1 MSPTRSNV
9 SVRKQKN
16 RKKEEQRENQQLAA
30 EWKNR
35 QQSGESIS
43 DQDGEA
49 STTDSFSAENGKGVP
64 GQQQTALKKS
74 VPAENDD
81 PGDNHASTRFQANNQ
96 YFTIAI
102 YVIAVVAIAAV
113 IFKAI
118 MSLEQT
124 IAWIKNVLNVL
135 MPFIIGS
142 LIAFILNPAV
152 KMFCN
157 LLEKHTKLKRKGVI
171 KGISIAITYVLL
183 LGLVL
188 VSVFGVVPQIATSLT
203 DLINSALTVIPQSA
217 SELNQFLTELHER
230 FPSLD
235 ISAIQDAVDNLLP
248 SLLNYIRDFA
258 SNIVPTLYS
267 LSMSIMQLLLNL
279 VIALIVSI
287 YILLDKKILVGSV
300 KAAIYA
306 FFPQKRI
313 PYVVDTMKECNEIFG
328 GFVIG
333 KAIDS
338 LIIGILCFI
347 LMNIFRL
354 PYAVLISV
362 IVGITNM
369 IPYFGPFIGA
379 IPGIL
384 ILLIVSP
391 IKALV
396 FLILI
401 LCLQQFDGLILGPK
415 ILGNSTGL
423 RPLWIIIAITVGGT
437 VGGVLGMFLG
447 VPIVAFLRY
456 LMNRLIQHR
465 LRKKNYKD
473 AESLTLE

>member
-1 MSPTRSNV
+1 MEEHNQPSPEKRHHF
-9 SVRKQKN
+9 
-16 RKKEEQRENQQLAA
+16 E
-30 EWKNR
+30 
-35 QQSGESIS
+35 
-43 DQDGEA
+43 
-49 STTDSFSAENGKGVP
+49 P
-64 GQQQTALKKS
+64 
-74 VPAENDD
+74 NDK
-81 PGDNHASTRFQANNQ
+81 
-96 YFTIAI
+96 YFTISVYA
-102 YVIAVVAIAAV
+102 IAVISIGAV
-113 IFKAI
+113 IIRAI
-118 MSLEQT
+118 FSFESLVGG
-124 IAWIKNVLNVL
+124 IRSAFNVL
-135 MPFIIGS
+135 MPFVIGA
-142 LIAFILNPAV
+142 LLAFILNPAV
-152 KMFCN
+152 RKVMQF
-157 LLEKHTKLKRKGVI
+157 LEKVCHVRSLKLRKLLA
-171 KGISIAITYVLL
+171 IAITYIIF
-183 LGLVL
+183 LGFITVTI
-188 VSVFGVVPQIATSLT
+188 FGIVPQVANSIIE
-203 DLINSALTVIPQSA
+203 LINNIPA
-217 SELNQFLTELHER
+217 SINYIYDLLDILKEH

-235 ISAIQDAVDNLLP
+235 IAGLEKATNDTIP
-248 SLLNYIRDFA
+248 TLLNTLKDFA
-258 SNIVPTLYS
+258 TNLIPAIYTISMYIVNW
-267 LSMSIMQLLLNL
+267 IVDI
-279 VIALIVSI
+279 VIAIIVSV
-287 YILLDKKILVGSV
+287 YMLSDKKQLRNSCKAMVYAFVPQKWVQILVEV
-300 KAAIYA
+300 L
-306 FFPQKRI
+306 Q
-313 PYVVDTMKECNEIFG
+313 ECNNLFSS
-328 GFVIG
+328 FVIG

>member
-1 MSPTRSNV
+1 MEEHNQPSPEKRHHF
-9 SVRKQKN
+9 
-16 RKKEEQRENQQLAA
+16 E
-30 EWKNR
+30 
-35 QQSGESIS
+35 
-43 DQDGEA
+43 
-49 STTDSFSAENGKGVP
+49 P
-64 GQQQTALKKS
+64 
-74 VPAENDD
+74 NDK
-81 PGDNHASTRFQANNQ
+81 
-96 YFTIAI
+96 YFTISVYAI
-102 YVIAVVAIAAV
+102 AVIAIGAV
-113 IFKAI
+113 IIRAI
-118 MSLEQT
+118 FSFESLVGG
-124 IAWIKNVLNVL
+124 IRSAFNVL
-135 MPFIIGS
+135 MPFVIGA
-142 LIAFILNPAV
+142 LLAFILNPAV
-152 KMFCN
+152 RKVMQF
-157 LLEKHTKLKRKGVI
+157 LEKVCHIRSLKLRKLLA
-171 KGISIAITYVLL
+171 IAITYIIF
-183 LGLVL
+183 LGFITVTI
-188 VSVFGVVPQIATSLT
+188 FGIVPQVANSIIE
-203 DLINSALTVIPQSA
+203 LINNIPA
-217 SELNQFLTELHER
+217 SINYIYDLLDILKEH

-235 ISAIQDAVDNLLP
+235 IAGLEKATNDTIP
-248 SLLNYIRDFA
+248 TLLNTLKDFA
-258 SNIVPTLYS
+258 TNLIPAIYTISMYIVNW
-267 LSMSIMQLLLNL
+267 IVDI
-279 VIALIVSI
+279 VIAIIVSV
-287 YILLDKKILVGSV
+287 YMLSDKKQLRNSCKAMVYAFVPQKWVQILVEV
-300 KAAIYA
+300 L
-306 FFPQKRI
+306 Q
-313 PYVVDTMKECNEIFG
+313 ECNNLFSS
-328 GFVIG
+328 FVIG

>member
-1 MSPTRSNV
+1 MEERNQPSPEKRHHF
-9 SVRKQKN
+9 
-16 RKKEEQRENQQLAA
+16 E
-30 EWKNR
+30 
-35 QQSGESIS
+35 
-43 DQDGEA
+43 
-49 STTDSFSAENGKGVP
+49 P
-64 GQQQTALKKS
+64 
-74 VPAENDD
+74 NDK
-81 PGDNHASTRFQANNQ
+81 
-96 YFTIAI
+96 YFTISVYAI
-102 YVIAVVAIAAV
+102 AVIAIGAV
-113 IFKAI
+113 IIRAI
-118 MSLEQT
+118 FSFESLVGG
-124 IAWIKNVLNVL
+124 IRSAFNVL
-135 MPFIIGS
+135 MPFVLGA
-142 LIAFILNPAV
+142 LLAFILNPAV
-152 KMFCN
+152 RKVMQF
-157 LLEKHTKLKRKGVI
+157 LEKVCHVRSLKLRKLLA
-171 KGISIAITYVLL
+171 IAITYIIF
-183 LGLVL
+183 LGFITVTI
-188 VSVFGVVPQIATSLT
+188 FGIVPQVANSIIE
-203 DLINSALTVIPQSA
+203 LINNIPA
-217 SELNQFLTELHER
+217 SINYIYDLLDILKEH

-235 ISAIQDAVDNLLP
+235 IAGLEKATNDTIP
-248 SLLNYIRDFA
+248 TLLNTLKDFA
-258 SNIVPTLYS
+258 TNLIPAIYTISMYIVNW
-267 LSMSIMQLLLNL
+267 IVDI
-279 VIALIVSI
+279 VIAIIVSV
-287 YILLDKKILVGSV
+287 YMLSDKKQLRNSCKAMVYAFVPQKWVQILVEV
-300 KAAIYA
+300 L
-306 FFPQKRI
+306 Q
-313 PYVVDTMKECNEIFG
+313 ECNNLFSS
-328 GFVIG
+328 FVIG

>member
-1 MSPTRSNV
+1 MEEHNQLSPEKRHHF
-9 SVRKQKN
+9 
-16 RKKEEQRENQQLAA
+16 E
-30 EWKNR
+30 
-35 QQSGESIS
+35 
-43 DQDGEA
+43 
-49 STTDSFSAENGKGVP
+49 P
-64 GQQQTALKKS
+64 
-74 VPAENDD
+74 NDK
-81 PGDNHASTRFQANNQ
+81 
-96 YFTIAI
+96 YFTISVYAI
-102 YVIAVVAIAAV
+102 AVIAIGAV
-113 IFKAI
+113 IIRAI
-118 MSLEQT
+118 FSFESLVGG
-124 IAWIKNVLNVL
+124 IRSAFNVL
-135 MPFIIGS
+135 MPFVIGA
-142 LIAFILNPAV
+142 LLAFILNPAV
-152 KMFCN
+152 RKVMQF
-157 LLEKHTKLKRKGVI
+157 LEKVCHVRSLKLRKLLA
-171 KGISIAITYVLL
+171 IAITYIIF
-183 LGLVL
+183 LGFITVTI
-188 VSVFGVVPQIATSLT
+188 FGIVPQVANSIIE
-203 DLINSALTVIPQSA
+203 LINNIPA
-217 SELNQFLTELHER
+217 SINYIYDLLDILKEH

-235 ISAIQDAVDNLLP
+235 IAGLEKATNDTIP
-248 SLLNYIRDFA
+248 TLLNTLKDFA
-258 SNIVPTLYS
+258 TNLIPAIYTISMYIVNW
-267 LSMSIMQLLLNL
+267 IVDI
-279 VIALIVSI
+279 VIAIIVSV
-287 YILLDKKILVGSV
+287 YMLSDKKQLRNSCKAMVYAFVPQKWVQILVEV
-300 KAAIYA
+300 L
-306 FFPQKRI
+306 Q
-313 PYVVDTMKECNEIFG
+313 ECNNLFSS
-328 GFVIG
+328 FVIG

>member
-1 MSPTRSNV
+1 MEERNQPSPEKRHHF
-9 SVRKQKN
+9 
-16 RKKEEQRENQQLAA
+16 E
-30 EWKNR
+30 
-35 QQSGESIS
+35 
-43 DQDGEA
+43 
-49 STTDSFSAENGKGVP
+49 P
-64 GQQQTALKKS
+64 
-74 VPAENDD
+74 NDK
-81 PGDNHASTRFQANNQ
+81 
-96 YFTIAI
+96 YFTISVYAI
-102 YVIAVVAIAAV
+102 AVIAIGAV
-113 IFKAI
+113 IIRAI
-118 MSLEQT
+118 FSFESLVGG
-124 IAWIKNVLNVL
+124 IRSAFNVL
-135 MPFIIGS
+135 MPFVIGA
-142 LIAFILNPAV
+142 LLAFILNPAV
-152 KMFCN
+152 RKVMQF
-157 LLEKHTKLKRKGVI
+157 LEKVCHVRSLKLRKLLA
-171 KGISIAITYVLL
+171 IAITYIIF
-183 LGLVL
+183 LGFITVTI
-188 VSVFGVVPQIATSLT
+188 FGIVPQVANSIIE
-203 DLINSALTVIPQSA
+203 LINNIPA
-217 SELNQFLTELHER
+217 SINYIYDLLDILKEH

-235 ISAIQDAVDNLLP
+235 IAGLEKATNDTIP
-248 SLLNYIRDFA
+248 TLLNTLKDFA
-258 SNIVPTLYS
+258 TNLIPAIYTISMYIVNW
-267 LSMSIMQLLLNL
+267 IIDI
-279 VIALIVSI
+279 VIAIIVSV
-287 YILLDKKILVGSV
+287 YMLSDKKQLRNSCKAMVYAFVPQKWVQILVEV
-300 KAAIYA
+300 L
-306 FFPQKRI
+306 Q
-313 PYVVDTMKECNEIFG
+313 ECNNLFSS
-328 GFVIG
+328 FVIG

>member
-1 MSPTRSNV
+1 MEEHNQPSPEKRHHF
-9 SVRKQKN
+9 
-16 RKKEEQRENQQLAA
+16 E
-30 EWKNR
+30 
-35 QQSGESIS
+35 
-43 DQDGEA
+43 
-49 STTDSFSAENGKGVP
+49 P
-64 GQQQTALKKS
+64 
-74 VPAENDD
+74 ND
-81 PGDNHASTRFQANNQ
+81 N
-96 YFTIAI
+96 YFTISVYAI
-102 YVIAVVAIAAV
+102 AVIAIGAV
-113 IFKAI
+113 IIRAI
-118 MSLEQT
+118 FSFESLVGG
-124 IAWIKNVLNVL
+124 IRSAFNVL
-135 MPFIIGS
+135 MPFVIGA
-142 LIAFILNPAV
+142 LLAFILNPAV
-152 KMFCN
+152 RKVMQF
-157 LLEKHTKLKRKGVI
+157 LEKVCHVRSLKLRKLLA
-171 KGISIAITYVLL
+171 IAITYIIF
-183 LGLVL
+183 LGFI
-188 VSVFGVVPQIATSLT
+188 SITIFGIVPQVANSIIE
-203 DLINSALTVIPQSA
+203 LINNIPA
-217 SELNQFLTELHER
+217 SINYIYDLLDILKEH

-235 ISAIQDAVDNLLP
+235 IAGLEKATNDTIP
-248 SLLNYIRDFA
+248 TLLNTLKDFA
-258 SNIVPTLYS
+258 TNLIPAIYTISMYIVNW
-267 LSMSIMQLLLNL
+267 IVDI
-279 VIALIVSI
+279 VIAIIVSV
-287 YILLDKKILVGSV
+287 YMLSDKKQLRNSCKALVYAFVPQKWVQILVEV
-300 KAAIYA
+300 L
-306 FFPQKRI
+306 Q
-313 PYVVDTMKECNEIFG
+313 ECNNLFSS
-328 GFVIG
+328 FVIG

>member
-1 MSPTRSNV
+1 MEERNQPSPEKRHHF
-9 SVRKQKN
+9 
-16 RKKEEQRENQQLAA
+16 E
-30 EWKNR
+30 
-35 QQSGESIS
+35 
-43 DQDGEA
+43 
-49 STTDSFSAENGKGVP
+49 P
-64 GQQQTALKKS
+64 
-74 VPAENDD
+74 NDK
-81 PGDNHASTRFQANNQ
+81 
-96 YFTIAI
+96 YFTISVYAI
-102 YVIAVVAIAAV
+102 AVIAIGAV
-113 IFKAI
+113 IIRAI
-118 MSLEQT
+118 FSFESLVGG
-124 IAWIKNVLNVL
+124 IRSAFNVL
-135 MPFIIGS
+135 MPFVIGA
-142 LIAFILNPAV
+142 LLAFILNPAV
-152 KMFCN
+152 RKVMQF
-157 LLEKHTKLKRKGVI
+157 LEKVCHVRSLKLRKLLA
-171 KGISIAITYVLL
+171 IAITYIIF
-183 LGLVL
+183 LGFITVTI
-188 VSVFGVVPQIATSLT
+188 FGIVPQVANSIIE
-203 DLINSALTVIPQSA
+203 LINNIPA
-217 SELNQFLTELHER
+217 SINYIYDLLDILKEH

-235 ISAIQDAVDNLLP
+235 IAGLEKATNDTIP
-248 SLLNYIRDFA
+248 TLLNTLKDFA
-258 SNIVPTLYS
+258 TNLIPAIYTISMYIVNWIVNIV
-267 LSMSIMQLLLNL
+267 
-279 VIALIVSI
+279 IAIIVSV
-287 YILLDKKILVGSV
+287 YMLSDKKQLRNSCKAMVYAFVPQKWVQILVEV
-300 KAAIYA
+300 L
-306 FFPQKRI
+306 Q
-313 PYVVDTMKECNEIFG
+313 ECNNLFSS
-328 GFVIG
+328 FVIG

>member
-1 MSPTRSNV
+1 MEEHNQPSPEKRHHF
-9 SVRKQKN
+9 
-16 RKKEEQRENQQLAA
+16 E
-30 EWKNR
+30 
-35 QQSGESIS
+35 
-43 DQDGEA
+43 
-49 STTDSFSAENGKGVP
+49 P
-64 GQQQTALKKS
+64 
-74 VPAENDD
+74 NDK
-81 PGDNHASTRFQANNQ
+81 
-96 YFTIAI
+96 YFTISVYAI
-102 YVIAVVAIAAV
+102 AVIAIGAV
-113 IFKAI
+113 IIRAI
-118 MSLEQT
+118 FSFESLVGG
-124 IAWIKNVLNVL
+124 IRSAFNVL
-135 MPFIIGS
+135 MPFVIGA
-142 LIAFILNPAV
+142 LLAFILNPAV
-152 KMFCN
+152 RKVMQF
-157 LLEKHTKLKRKGVI
+157 LEKVCHIRSLKLRKLLA
-171 KGISIAITYVLL
+171 IAITYIIF
-183 LGLVL
+183 LGFITVTI
-188 VSVFGVVPQIATSLT
+188 FGIVPQVANSIIE
-203 DLINSALTVIPQSA
+203 LINNIPA
-217 SELNQFLTELHER
+217 SINYIYDLLDILKEH

-235 ISAIQDAVDNLLP
+235 IAGLEKATNDTIP
-248 SLLNYIRDFA
+248 TLLNTLKDFA
-258 SNIVPTLYS
+258 TNLIPAIYTISMYIVNW
-267 LSMSIMQLLLNL
+267 IVDI
-279 VIALIVSI
+279 VIAIIVSV
-287 YILLDKKILVGSV
+287 YMLSDKKQLRNSCKAMVYAFVPQKWVQILVEV
-300 KAAIYA
+300 L
-306 FFPQKRI
+306 Q
-313 PYVVDTMKECNEIFG
+313 ECNNLFSS
-328 GFVIG
+328 FVIG

-423 RPLWIIIAITVGGT
+423 RPLWIIIASTVGGT

>member
-1 MSPTRSNV
+1 MEERNQPSPEKRHHF
-9 SVRKQKN
+9 
-16 RKKEEQRENQQLAA
+16 E
-30 EWKNR
+30 
-35 QQSGESIS
+35 
-43 DQDGEA
+43 
-49 STTDSFSAENGKGVP
+49 P
-64 GQQQTALKKS
+64 
-74 VPAENDD
+74 NDK
-81 PGDNHASTRFQANNQ
+81 
-96 YFTIAI
+96 YFTISVYAI
-102 YVIAVVAIAAV
+102 AVIAIGAV
-113 IFKAI
+113 IIRAI
-118 MSLEQT
+118 FSFESLVGG
-124 IAWIKNVLNVL
+124 IRSAFNVL
-135 MPFIIGS
+135 MPFVIGA
-142 LIAFILNPAV
+142 LLAFILNPAV
-152 KMFCN
+152 RKVMQF
-157 LLEKHTKLKRKGVI
+157 LEKVCHVRSLKLRKLLA
-171 KGISIAITYVLL
+171 IAITYIIF
-183 LGLVL
+183 LGFITVTI
-188 VSVFGVVPQIATSLT
+188 FGIVPQVANSIIE
-203 DLINSALTVIPQSA
+203 LINNIPA
-217 SELNQFLTELHER
+217 SINYIYDLLDILKEH

-235 ISAIQDAVDNLLP
+235 IAGLEKATNDTIP
-248 SLLNYIRDFA
+248 TLLNTLKDFA
-258 SNIVPTLYS
+258 TNLIPAIYTISMYIVNW
-267 LSMSIMQLLLNL
+267 IVDI
-279 VIALIVSI
+279 VIAIIVSV
-287 YILLDKKILVGSV
+287 YMLSDKKQLRNSCKAMVYAFVPQKWVQILVEV
-300 KAAIYA
+300 L
-306 FFPQKRI
+306 Q
-313 PYVVDTMKECNEIFG
+313 ECNNLFSS
-328 GFVIG
+328 FVIG

-437 VGGVLGMFLG
+437 VSGVLGMFLG

>member
-1 MSPTRSNV
+1 MEERNQPSPEKRHHF
-9 SVRKQKN
+9 
-16 RKKEEQRENQQLAA
+16 E
-30 EWKNR
+30 
-35 QQSGESIS
+35 
-43 DQDGEA
+43 
-49 STTDSFSAENGKGVP
+49 P
-64 GQQQTALKKS
+64 
-74 VPAENDD
+74 NDK
-81 PGDNHASTRFQANNQ
+81 
-96 YFTIAI
+96 YFTISVYAI
-102 YVIAVVAIAAV
+102 AVIAIGAV
-113 IFKAI
+113 IIRAI
-118 MSLEQT
+118 FSFESLVDG
-124 IAWIKNVLNVL
+124 IRSAFNVL
-135 MPFIIGS
+135 MPFVIGA
-142 LIAFILNPAV
+142 LLAFILNPAV
-152 KMFCN
+152 RKVMQF
-157 LLEKHTKLKRKGVI
+157 LEKVCHVRSLKLRKLLA
-171 KGISIAITYVLL
+171 IAITYIIF
-183 LGLVL
+183 LGFITVTI
-188 VSVFGVVPQIATSLT
+188 FGIVPQVANSIIE
-203 DLINSALTVIPQSA
+203 LINNIPA
-217 SELNQFLTELHER
+217 SINYIYDLLDILKEH

-235 ISAIQDAVDNLLP
+235 IAGLEKATNDTIP
-248 SLLNYIRDFA
+248 TLLNTLKDFA
-258 SNIVPTLYS
+258 TNLIPAIYTISMYIVNW
-267 LSMSIMQLLLNL
+267 IVDI
-279 VIALIVSI
+279 VIAIIVSV
-287 YILLDKKILVGSV
+287 YMLSDKKQLRNSCKAMVYAFVPQKWVQILVEV
-300 KAAIYA
+300 L
-306 FFPQKRI
+306 Q
-313 PYVVDTMKECNEIFG
+313 ECNNLFSS
-328 GFVIG
+328 FVIG

>member
-1 MSPTRSNV
+1 MEERNQPSPEKRHHF
-9 SVRKQKN
+9 
-16 RKKEEQRENQQLAA
+16 E
-30 EWKNR
+30 
-35 QQSGESIS
+35 
-43 DQDGEA
+43 
-49 STTDSFSAENGKGVP
+49 P
-64 GQQQTALKKS
+64 
-74 VPAENDD
+74 NDK
-81 PGDNHASTRFQANNQ
+81 
-96 YFTIAI
+96 YFTISVYAI
-102 YVIAVVAIAAV
+102 AVIAIGAV
-113 IFKAI
+113 IIRAI
-118 MSLEQT
+118 FSFESLVGG
-124 IAWIKNVLNVL
+124 IRSAFNVL
-135 MPFIIGS
+135 MPFVIGA
-142 LIAFILNPAV
+142 LLAFILNPAV
-152 KMFCN
+152 RKVMQF
-157 LLEKHTKLKRKGVI
+157 LEKVCHVRSLKLRKLLA
-171 KGISIAITYVLL
+171 IAITYIIF
-183 LGLVL
+183 LGFITVTI
-188 VSVFGVVPQIATSLT
+188 FGIVPQVANSIIE
-203 DLINSALTVIPQSA
+203 LINNIPA
-217 SELNQFLTELHER
+217 SINYIYDLLDILKEH

-235 ISAIQDAVDNLLP
+235 IAGLEKATNDTIP
-248 SLLNYIRDFA
+248 TLLNTLKDFA
-258 SNIVPTLYS
+258 TNLIPAIYTISMYIVNW
-267 LSMSIMQLLLNL
+267 IVDI
-279 VIALIVSI
+279 VIAIIVSV
-287 YILLDKKILVGSV
+287 YMLSDKKQLRNSCKAMVYAFVPQKWVQILVEV
-300 KAAIYA
+300 L
-306 FFPQKRI
+306 Q
-313 PYVVDTMKECNEIFG
+313 ECNNLFSS
-328 GFVIG
+328 FVIG

-447 VPIVAFLRY
+447 APIVAFLRY

>member
-1 MSPTRSNV
+1 MEEHNQPSPEKRHHF
-9 SVRKQKN
+9 
-16 RKKEEQRENQQLAA
+16 E
-30 EWKNR
+30 
-35 QQSGESIS
+35 
-43 DQDGEA
+43 
-49 STTDSFSAENGKGVP
+49 P
-64 GQQQTALKKS
+64 
-74 VPAENDD
+74 NDK
-81 PGDNHASTRFQANNQ
+81 
-96 YFTIAI
+96 YFTISVYAI
-102 YVIAVVAIAAV
+102 AVIAIGAV
-113 IFKAI
+113 IIRAI
-118 MSLEQT
+118 FSFESLVGG
-124 IAWIKNVLNVL
+124 IRSAFNVL
-135 MPFIIGS
+135 MPFVIGA
-142 LIAFILNPAV
+142 LLAFILNPAV
-152 KMFCN
+152 RKVMQF
-157 LLEKHTKLKRKGVI
+157 LEKVCHVRSLKLRKLLA
-171 KGISIAITYVLL
+171 IAITYIIF
-183 LGLVL
+183 LGFI
-188 VSVFGVVPQIATSLT
+188 SITIFGIVPQVANSIIE
-203 DLINSALTVIPQSA
+203 LINNIPA
-217 SELNQFLTELHER
+217 SINYIYDLLDILKEH

-235 ISAIQDAVDNLLP
+235 IAGLEKATNDTIP
-248 SLLNYIRDFA
+248 TLLNTLKDFA
-258 SNIVPTLYS
+258 TNLIPAIYTISMYIVNW
-267 LSMSIMQLLLNL
+267 IVDI
-279 VIALIVSI
+279 VIAIIVSV
-287 YILLDKKILVGSV
+287 YMLSDKKQLRNSCKAMVYAFVPQKWVQILVEV
-300 KAAIYA
+300 L
-306 FFPQKRI
+306 Q
-313 PYVVDTMKECNEIFG
+313 ECNNLFSS
-328 GFVIG
+328 FVIG

>member
-1 MSPTRSNV
+1 MEERNQPSPEKRHHF
-9 SVRKQKN
+9 
-16 RKKEEQRENQQLAA
+16 E
-30 EWKNR
+30 
-35 QQSGESIS
+35 
-43 DQDGEA
+43 
-49 STTDSFSAENGKGVP
+49 P
-64 GQQQTALKKS
+64 
-74 VPAENDD
+74 NDK
-81 PGDNHASTRFQANNQ
+81 
-96 YFTIAI
+96 YFTISVYAI
-102 YVIAVVAIAAV
+102 AVIAIGAV
-113 IFKAI
+113 IIRAI
-118 MSLEQT
+118 FSFESLVGG
-124 IAWIKNVLNVL
+124 IRSAFNVL
-135 MPFIIGS
+135 MPFVIGA
-142 LIAFILNPAV
+142 LLAFILNPAV
-152 KMFCN
+152 RKVMQF
-157 LLEKHTKLKRKGVI
+157 LEKVCHVRSLKLRKLLA
-171 KGISIAITYVLL
+171 IAITYIIF
-183 LGLVL
+183 LGFITVTI
-188 VSVFGVVPQIATSLT
+188 FGIVPQVANSIIE
-203 DLINSALTVIPQSA
+203 LINNIPA
-217 SELNQFLTELHER
+217 SINYIYDLLDILKEH

-235 ISAIQDAVDNLLP
+235 IAGLEKATNDTIP
-248 SLLNYIRDFA
+248 TLLNTLKDFA
-258 SNIVPTLYS
+258 TNLIPAIYTISMYIVNW
-267 LSMSIMQLLLNL
+267 IVDI
-279 VIALIVSI
+279 VIAIIVSV
-287 YILLDKKILVGSV
+287 YMLSDKKQLRNSCKAMVYAFVPQKWVQILVEV
-300 KAAIYA
+300 L
-306 FFPQKRI
+306 Q
-313 PYVVDTMKECNEIFG
+313 ECNNLFSS
-328 GFVIG
+328 FVIG

-369 IPYFGPFIGA
+369 IPYFGLFIGA

>member
-1 MSPTRSNV
+1 MEERNQPSPEKRHHF
-9 SVRKQKN
+9 
-16 RKKEEQRENQQLAA
+16 E
-30 EWKNR
+30 
-35 QQSGESIS
+35 
-43 DQDGEA
+43 
-49 STTDSFSAENGKGVP
+49 P
-64 GQQQTALKKS
+64 
-74 VPAENDD
+74 NDK
-81 PGDNHASTRFQANNQ
+81 
-96 YFTIAI
+96 YFTISVYAI
-102 YVIAVVAIAAV
+102 AVIAIGAV
-113 IFKAI
+113 IIRAI
-118 MSLEQT
+118 FSFESLVGG
-124 IAWIKNVLNVL
+124 IRSAFNVL
-135 MPFIIGS
+135 MPFVIGA
-142 LIAFILNPAV
+142 LLAFILNPAV
-152 KMFCN
+152 RKVMQF
-157 LLEKHTKLKRKGVI
+157 LEKVCHVRSLKLRKLLA
-171 KGISIAITYVLL
+171 IAITYIIF
-183 LGLVL
+183 LGFITVTI
-188 VSVFGVVPQIATSLT
+188 FGIVPQVANSIIE
-203 DLINSALTVIPQSA
+203 LINNIPA
-217 SELNQFLTELHER
+217 SINYIYDLLDILKEH

-235 ISAIQDAVDNLLP
+235 IAGLEKATNDTIP
-248 SLLNYIRDFA
+248 TLLNTLKDFA
-258 SNIVPTLYS
+258 TNLIPAIYTISMYIVNW
-267 LSMSIMQLLLNL
+267 IVDI
-279 VIALIVSI
+279 VIAIIVSV
-287 YILLDKKILVGSV
+287 YMLSDKKQLRNSCKAMVYAFVPQKWVQILVEV
-300 KAAIYA
+300 L
-306 FFPQKRI
+306 Q
-313 PYVVDTMKECNEIFG
+313 ECNNLFSS
-328 GFVIG
+328 FVIG

>member
-1 MSPTRSNV
+1 MEERNQPSPEKRHHF
-9 SVRKQKN
+9 
-16 RKKEEQRENQQLAA
+16 E
-30 EWKNR
+30 
-35 QQSGESIS
+35 
-43 DQDGEA
+43 
-49 STTDSFSAENGKGVP
+49 P
-64 GQQQTALKKS
+64 
-74 VPAENDD
+74 NDK
-81 PGDNHASTRFQANNQ
+81 
-96 YFTIAI
+96 YFTISVYAI
-102 YVIAVVAIAAV
+102 AVIAIGAV
-113 IFKAI
+113 IIRAI
-118 MSLEQT
+118 FSFESLVGG
-124 IAWIKNVLNVL
+124 IRSAFNVL
-135 MPFIIGS
+135 MPFVIGA
-142 LIAFILNPAV
+142 LLAFILNPAV
-152 KMFCN
+152 RKVMQF
-157 LLEKHTKLKRKGVI
+157 LEKVCHVRSLKLRKLLA
-171 KGISIAITYVLL
+171 IAITYIIF
-183 LGLVL
+183 LGFITVTI
-188 VSVFGVVPQIATSLT
+188 FGIVPQVANSIIE
-203 DLINSALTVIPQSA
+203 LINNIPA
-217 SELNQFLTELHER
+217 SINYIYDLLDILKEH

-235 ISAIQDAVDNLLP
+235 IAGLEKATNDTIP
-248 SLLNYIRDFA
+248 TLLNTLKDFA
-258 SNIVPTLYS
+258 TNLIPAIYTISMYIVNW
-267 LSMSIMQLLLNL
+267 IVDI
-279 VIALIVSI
+279 VIAIIVSV
-287 YILLDKKILVGSV
+287 YMLSDKKQLRNSCKAMVYAFVPQKWVQILVEV
-300 KAAIYA
+300 L
-306 FFPQKRI
+306 Q
-313 PYVVDTMKECNEIFG
+313 ECNNLFSS
-328 GFVIG
+328 FVIG

-384 ILLIVSP
+384 ILLIVNP

>member
-1 MSPTRSNV
+1 MEERNQPSPEKRHHF
-9 SVRKQKN
+9 
-16 RKKEEQRENQQLAA
+16 E
-30 EWKNR
+30 
-35 QQSGESIS
+35 
-43 DQDGEA
+43 
-49 STTDSFSAENGKGVP
+49 P
-64 GQQQTALKKS
+64 
-74 VPAENDD
+74 NDK
-81 PGDNHASTRFQANNQ
+81 
-96 YFTIAI
+96 YFTISVYAI
-102 YVIAVVAIAAV
+102 AVIAIGAV
-113 IFKAI
+113 IIRAI
-118 MSLEQT
+118 FSFESLVGG
-124 IAWIKNVLNVL
+124 IRSAFNVL
-135 MPFIIGS
+135 MPFVIGA
-142 LIAFILNPAV
+142 LLAFILNPDV
-152 KMFCN
+152 RKVMQF
-157 LLEKHTKLKRKGVI
+157 LEKVCHVRSLKLRKLLA
-171 KGISIAITYVLL
+171 IAITYIIF
-183 LGLVL
+183 LGFITVTI
-188 VSVFGVVPQIATSLT
+188 FGIVPQVANSIIE
-203 DLINSALTVIPQSA
+203 LINNIPA
-217 SELNQFLTELHER
+217 SINYIYDLLDILKEH

-235 ISAIQDAVDNLLP
+235 IAGLEKATNDTIP
-248 SLLNYIRDFA
+248 TLLNTLKDFA
-258 SNIVPTLYS
+258 TNLIPAIYTISMYIVNW
-267 LSMSIMQLLLNL
+267 IVDI
-279 VIALIVSI
+279 VIAIIVSV
-287 YILLDKKILVGSV
+287 YMLSDKKQLRNSCKAMVYAFVPQKWVQILVEV
-300 KAAIYA
+300 L
-306 FFPQKRI
+306 Q
-313 PYVVDTMKECNEIFG
+313 ECNNLFSS
-328 GFVIG
+328 FVIG

>member
-1 MSPTRSNV
+1 MEEHNQPSPEKRHHF
-9 SVRKQKN
+9 
-16 RKKEEQRENQQLAA
+16 E
-30 EWKNR
+30 
-35 QQSGESIS
+35 
-43 DQDGEA
+43 
-49 STTDSFSAENGKGVP
+49 P
-64 GQQQTALKKS
+64 
-74 VPAENDD
+74 NDK
-81 PGDNHASTRFQANNQ
+81 
-96 YFTIAI
+96 YFTISVYAI
-102 YVIAVVAIAAV
+102 AVIAIGAV
-113 IFKAI
+113 IIRAI
-118 MSLEQT
+118 FSFESLVGG
-124 IAWIKNVLNVL
+124 IRSAFNVL
-135 MPFIIGS
+135 MPFVIGA
-142 LIAFILNPAV
+142 LLAFILNPAV
-152 KMFCN
+152 RKVMQF
-157 LLEKHTKLKRKGVI
+157 LEKACHVRSLKLRKLLA
-171 KGISIAITYVLL
+171 IAITYIIF
-183 LGLVL
+183 LGFITITI
-188 VSVFGVVPQIATSLT
+188 FGIVPQVANSIIE
-203 DLINSALTVIPQSA
+203 LINNIPA
-217 SELNQFLTELHER
+217 SINYIYDLLDILKEH

-235 ISAIQDAVDNLLP
+235 IAGLEKATNDTIP
-248 SLLNYIRDFA
+248 TLLNTLKDFA
-258 SNIVPTLYS
+258 TNLIPAIYTISMYIVNW
-267 LSMSIMQLLLNL
+267 IVDI
-279 VIALIVSI
+279 VIAIIVSV
-287 YILLDKKILVGSV
+287 YMLSDKKQLRNSCKAMVYAFVPQKWVQILVEV
-300 KAAIYA
+300 L
-306 FFPQKRI
+306 Q
-313 PYVVDTMKECNEIFG
+313 ECNNLFSS
-328 GFVIG
+328 FVIG

>member
-1 MSPTRSNV
+1 MEERNQPSPEKRHHF
-9 SVRKQKN
+9 
-16 RKKEEQRENQQLAA
+16 E
-30 EWKNR
+30 
-35 QQSGESIS
+35 
-43 DQDGEA
+43 
-49 STTDSFSAENGKGVP
+49 P
-64 GQQQTALKKS
+64 
-74 VPAENDD
+74 NDK
-81 PGDNHASTRFQANNQ
+81 
-96 YFTIAI
+96 YFTISVYAI
-102 YVIAVVAIAAV
+102 AVIAIGAV
-113 IFKAI
+113 IIRAI
-118 MSLEQT
+118 FSFESLVGG
-124 IAWIKNVLNVL
+124 IRSAFNVL
-135 MPFIIGS
+135 MPFVIGA
-142 LIAFILNPAV
+142 LLAFILNPAV
-152 KMFCN
+152 RKVMQF
-157 LLEKHTKLKRKGVI
+157 LEKVCHVRSLKLRKLLA
-171 KGISIAITYVLL
+171 IAITYIIF
-183 LGLVL
+183 LGFITVTI
-188 VSVFGVVPQIATSLT
+188 FGIVPQVANSIIE
-203 DLINSALTVIPQSA
+203 LINNIPA
-217 SELNQFLTELHER
+217 SINYIYDLLDTLKEH

-235 ISAIQDAVDNLLP
+235 IAGLEKATNDTIP
-248 SLLNYIRDFA
+248 TLLNTLKDFA
-258 SNIVPTLYS
+258 TNLIPAIYTISMYIVNW
-267 LSMSIMQLLLNL
+267 IVDI
-279 VIALIVSI
+279 VIAIIVSV
-287 YILLDKKILVGSV
+287 YMLSDKKQLRNSCKAMVYAFVPQKWVQILVEV
-300 KAAIYA
+300 L
-306 FFPQKRI
+306 Q
-313 PYVVDTMKECNEIFG
+313 ECNNLFSS
-328 GFVIG
+328 FVIG

>member
-1 MSPTRSNV
+1 MEERNQPSPEKRHHF
-9 SVRKQKN
+9 
-16 RKKEEQRENQQLAA
+16 E
-30 EWKNR
+30 
-35 QQSGESIS
+35 
-43 DQDGEA
+43 
-49 STTDSFSAENGKGVP
+49 P
-64 GQQQTALKKS
+64 
-74 VPAENDD
+74 NDK
-81 PGDNHASTRFQANNQ
+81 
-96 YFTIAI
+96 YFTISVYAI
-102 YVIAVVAIAAV
+102 AVIAIGAV
-113 IFKAI
+113 IIRAI
-118 MSLEQT
+118 FSFESLVGG
-124 IAWIKNVLNVL
+124 IRSAFNVL
-135 MPFIIGS
+135 MPFVIGA
-142 LIAFILNPAV
+142 LLAFILNPAV
-152 KMFCN
+152 RKVMQF
-157 LLEKHTKLKRKGVI
+157 LEKICHVRSLKLRKLLA
-171 KGISIAITYVLL
+171 IAITYIIF
-183 LGLVL
+183 LGFITVTI
-188 VSVFGVVPQIATSLT
+188 FGIVPQVANSIIE
-203 DLINSALTVIPQSA
+203 LINNIPA
-217 SELNQFLTELHER
+217 SINYIYDLLDILKEH

-235 ISAIQDAVDNLLP
+235 IAGLEKATNDTIP
-248 SLLNYIRDFA
+248 TLLNTLKDFA
-258 SNIVPTLYS
+258 TNLIPAIYTISMYIVNW
-267 LSMSIMQLLLNL
+267 IVDI
-279 VIALIVSI
+279 VIAIIVSV
-287 YILLDKKILVGSV
+287 YMLSDKKQLRNSCKAMVYAFVPQKWVQILVEV
-300 KAAIYA
+300 L
-306 FFPQKRI
+306 Q
-313 PYVVDTMKECNEIFG
+313 ECNNLFSS
-328 GFVIG
+328 FVIG

-369 IPYFGPFIGA
+369 IPYFGLFIGA

>member
-1 MSPTRSNV
+1 MEEHNQSSPEKRHHF
-9 SVRKQKN
+9 
-16 RKKEEQRENQQLAA
+16 E
-30 EWKNR
+30 
-35 QQSGESIS
+35 
-43 DQDGEA
+43 
-49 STTDSFSAENGKGVP
+49 P
-64 GQQQTALKKS
+64 
-74 VPAENDD
+74 ND
-81 PGDNHASTRFQANNQ
+81 N
-96 YFTIAI
+96 YFTISVYAI
-102 YVIAVVAIAAV
+102 AVIAIGAV
-113 IFKAI
+113 IIRAI
-118 MSLEQT
+118 FSFESLVGG
-124 IAWIKNVLNVL
+124 IRSAFNVL
-135 MPFIIGS
+135 MPFVIGA
-142 LIAFILNPAV
+142 LLAFILNPAV
-152 KMFCN
+152 RKVMQF
-157 LLEKHTKLKRKGVI
+157 LEKVCHVRSLKLRKLLA
-171 KGISIAITYVLL
+171 IAITYIIF
-183 LGLVL
+183 LGFITVTI
-188 VSVFGVVPQIATSLT
+188 FGIVPQVANSIIE
-203 DLINSALTVIPQSA
+203 LINNIPA
-217 SELNQFLTELHER
+217 SINYIYDLLDILKEH

-235 ISAIQDAVDNLLP
+235 IAGLEKATNDTIP
-248 SLLNYIRDFA
+248 TLLNTLKDFA
-258 SNIVPTLYS
+258 TNLIPAIYTISMYIVNW
-267 LSMSIMQLLLNL
+267 IVDI
-279 VIALIVSI
+279 VIAIIVSV
-287 YILLDKKILVGSV
+287 YMLSDKKQLRNSCKAMVYAFVPQKWVQILVEV
-300 KAAIYA
+300 L
-306 FFPQKRI
+306 Q
-313 PYVVDTMKECNEIFG
+313 ECNNLFSS
-328 GFVIG
+328 FVIG

>member
-1 MSPTRSNV
+1 MEEHNQSSPEKRHHF
-9 SVRKQKN
+9 
-16 RKKEEQRENQQLAA
+16 E
-30 EWKNR
+30 
-35 QQSGESIS
+35 
-43 DQDGEA
+43 
-49 STTDSFSAENGKGVP
+49 P
-64 GQQQTALKKS
+64 
-74 VPAENDD
+74 ND
-81 PGDNHASTRFQANNQ
+81 N
-96 YFTIAI
+96 YFTISVYAI
-102 YVIAVVAIAAV
+102 AVIAIGAV
-113 IFKAI
+113 IIRAI
-118 MSLEQT
+118 FSFESLVGG
-124 IAWIKNVLNVL
+124 IRSAFNVL
-135 MPFIIGS
+135 MPFVIGA
-142 LIAFILNPAV
+142 LLAFILNPAV
-152 KMFCN
+152 RKVMQF
-157 LLEKHTKLKRKGVI
+157 LEKVCHVRILKLRKLLA
-171 KGISIAITYVLL
+171 IAITYIIF
-183 LGLVL
+183 LGFITVTI
-188 VSVFGVVPQIATSLT
+188 FGIVPQVANSIIE
-203 DLINSALTVIPQSA
+203 LINNIPA
-217 SELNQFLTELHER
+217 SINYIYDLLDILKEH

-235 ISAIQDAVDNLLP
+235 IAGLEKATNDTIP
-248 SLLNYIRDFA
+248 TLLNTLKDFA
-258 SNIVPTLYS
+258 TNLIPAIYTISMYIVNW
-267 LSMSIMQLLLNL
+267 IVDI
-279 VIALIVSI
+279 VIAIIVSV
-287 YILLDKKILVGSV
+287 YMLSDKKQLRNSCKAMVYAFVPQKWVQILVEV
-300 KAAIYA
+300 L
-306 FFPQKRI
+306 Q
-313 PYVVDTMKECNEIFG
+313 ECNNLFSS
-328 GFVIG
+328 FVIG

>member
-1 MSPTRSNV
+1 MEERNQPSPEKRHHF
-9 SVRKQKN
+9 
-16 RKKEEQRENQQLAA
+16 E
-30 EWKNR
+30 
-35 QQSGESIS
+35 
-43 DQDGEA
+43 
-49 STTDSFSAENGKGVP
+49 P
-64 GQQQTALKKS
+64 
-74 VPAENDD
+74 NDK
-81 PGDNHASTRFQANNQ
+81 
-96 YFTIAI
+96 YFTISVYAI
-102 YVIAVVAIAAV
+102 AVIAIGAV
-113 IFKAI
+113 IIRAI
-118 MSLEQT
+118 FSFESLVGG
-124 IAWIKNVLNVL
+124 IRSAFNVL
-135 MPFIIGS
+135 MPFVIGA
-142 LIAFILNPAV
+142 LLAFILNPAV
-152 KMFCN
+152 RKVMQF
-157 LLEKHTKLKRKGVI
+157 LEKVCHVRSLKLRKLLA
-171 KGISIAITYVLL
+171 IAITYIIF
-183 LGLVL
+183 LGFITVTI
-188 VSVFGVVPQIATSLT
+188 FGVVPQVANSIIE
-203 DLINSALTVIPQSA
+203 LINNIPA
-217 SELNQFLTELHER
+217 SINYIYDLLDILKEH

-235 ISAIQDAVDNLLP
+235 IAGLEKATNDTIP
-248 SLLNYIRDFA
+248 TLLNTLKDFA
-258 SNIVPTLYS
+258 TNLIPAIYTISMYIVNW
-267 LSMSIMQLLLNL
+267 IVDI
-279 VIALIVSI
+279 VIAIIVSV
-287 YILLDKKILVGSV
+287 YMLSDKKQLRNSCKAMVYAFVPQKWVQILVEV
-300 KAAIYA
+300 L
-306 FFPQKRI
+306 Q
-313 PYVVDTMKECNEIFG
+313 ECNNLFSS
-328 GFVIG
+328 FVIG

>member
-1 MSPTRSNV
+1 MEEHNQPSPEKRHHF
-9 SVRKQKN
+9 
-16 RKKEEQRENQQLAA
+16 E
-30 EWKNR
+30 
-35 QQSGESIS
+35 
-43 DQDGEA
+43 
-49 STTDSFSAENGKGVP
+49 P
-64 GQQQTALKKS
+64 
-74 VPAENDD
+74 NDK
-81 PGDNHASTRFQANNQ
+81 
-96 YFTIAI
+96 YFTISVYAI
-102 YVIAVVAIAAV
+102 AVIAIGAV
-113 IFKAI
+113 IIRAI
-118 MSLEQT
+118 FSFESLVGG
-124 IAWIKNVLNVL
+124 IRSAFNVL
-135 MPFIIGS
+135 MPFVIGA
-142 LIAFILNPAV
+142 LLAFILNPAV
-152 KMFCN
+152 RKVMQF
-157 LLEKHTKLKRKGVI
+157 LEKICHVRSLKLRKLLA
-171 KGISIAITYVLL
+171 IAITYIIF
-183 LGLVL
+183 LGFITVTI
-188 VSVFGVVPQIATSLT
+188 FGIVPQVANSIIE
-203 DLINSALTVIPQSA
+203 LINNIPA
-217 SELNQFLTELHER
+217 SINYIYDLLDILKEH

-235 ISAIQDAVDNLLP
+235 IAGLEKATNDTIP
-248 SLLNYIRDFA
+248 TLLNTLKDFA
-258 SNIVPTLYS
+258 TNLIPAIYTISMYIVNW
-267 LSMSIMQLLLNL
+267 IVDI
-279 VIALIVSI
+279 VIAIIVSV
-287 YILLDKKILVGSV
+287 YMLSDKKQLRNSCKAMVYAFVPQKWVQILVEV
-300 KAAIYA
+300 L
-306 FFPQKRI
+306 Q
-313 PYVVDTMKECNEIFG
+313 ECNNLFSS
-328 GFVIG
+328 FVIG

-437 VGGVLGMFLG
+437 VGGVLGRFLG

>member
-1 MSPTRSNV
+1 MEERNQPSPEKRHHF
-9 SVRKQKN
+9 
-16 RKKEEQRENQQLAA
+16 E
-30 EWKNR
+30 
-35 QQSGESIS
+35 
-43 DQDGEA
+43 
-49 STTDSFSAENGKGVP
+49 P
-64 GQQQTALKKS
+64 
-74 VPAENDD
+74 NDK
-81 PGDNHASTRFQANNQ
+81 
-96 YFTIAI
+96 YFTISVYAI
-102 YVIAVVAIAAV
+102 AVIAIGAV
-113 IFKAI
+113 IIRAI
-118 MSLEQT
+118 FSFESLVGG
-124 IAWIKNVLNVL
+124 IRSAFNVL
-135 MPFIIGS
+135 MPFVIGA
-142 LIAFILNPAV
+142 LLAFILNPAV
-152 KMFCN
+152 RKVMQF
-157 LLEKHTKLKRKGVI
+157 LEKICHVRSLKLRKLLA
-171 KGISIAITYVLL
+171 IAITYIIF
-183 LGLVL
+183 LGFITVTI
-188 VSVFGVVPQIATSLT
+188 FGIVPQVANSIIE
-203 DLINSALTVIPQSA
+203 LINNIPA
-217 SELNQFLTELHER
+217 SINYIYDLLDILKEH

-235 ISAIQDAVDNLLP
+235 IAGLEKATNDTIP
-248 SLLNYIRDFA
+248 TLLNTLKDFA
-258 SNIVPTLYS
+258 TNLIPAIYTISMYIVNW
-267 LSMSIMQLLLNL
+267 IVDI
-279 VIALIVSI
+279 VIAIIVSV
-287 YILLDKKILVGSV
+287 YMLSDKKQLRNSCKAMVYAFVPQKWVQILVEV
-300 KAAIYA
+300 L
-306 FFPQKRI
+306 Q
-313 PYVVDTMKECNEIFG
+313 ECNNLFSS
-328 GFVIG
+328 FVIG

>member
-1 MSPTRSNV
+1 MEEHNQSSPEKRHHF
-9 SVRKQKN
+9 
-16 RKKEEQRENQQLAA
+16 E
-30 EWKNR
+30 
-35 QQSGESIS
+35 
-43 DQDGEA
+43 
-49 STTDSFSAENGKGVP
+49 P
-64 GQQQTALKKS
+64 
-74 VPAENDD
+74 ND
-81 PGDNHASTRFQANNQ
+81 N
-96 YFTIAI
+96 YFTISVYAI
-102 YVIAVVAIAAV
+102 AVIAIGAV
-113 IFKAI
+113 IIRAI
-118 MSLEQT
+118 FSFESLVGG
-124 IAWIKNVLNVL
+124 IRSAFNVL
-135 MPFIIGS
+135 MPFVIGA
-142 LIAFILNPAV
+142 LLAFILNPAV
-152 KMFCN
+152 RKVMQF
-157 LLEKHTKLKRKGVI
+157 LEKVCHVRSLKLRKLLA
-171 KGISIAITYVLL
+171 IAITYIIF
-183 LGLVL
+183 LGFI
-188 VSVFGVVPQIATSLT
+188 SITIFGIVPQVANSIIE
-203 DLINSALTVIPQSA
+203 LINNIPA
-217 SELNQFLTELHER
+217 SINYIYDLLDILKEH

-235 ISAIQDAVDNLLP
+235 IAGLEKATNDTIP
-248 SLLNYIRDFA
+248 TLLNTLKDFA
-258 SNIVPTLYS
+258 TNLIPAIYTISMYIVNW
-267 LSMSIMQLLLNL
+267 IVDI
-279 VIALIVSI
+279 VIAIIVSV
-287 YILLDKKILVGSV
+287 YMLSDKKQLRNSCKAMVYAFVPQKWVQILVEV
-300 KAAIYA
+300 L
-306 FFPQKRI
+306 Q
-313 PYVVDTMKECNEIFG
+313 ECNNLFSS
-328 GFVIG
+328 FVIG

>member
-1 MSPTRSNV
+1 MEEHNQPSPEKRHHF
-9 SVRKQKN
+9 
-16 RKKEEQRENQQLAA
+16 E
-30 EWKNR
+30 
-35 QQSGESIS
+35 
-43 DQDGEA
+43 
-49 STTDSFSAENGKGVP
+49 P
-64 GQQQTALKKS
+64 
-74 VPAENDD
+74 NDK
-81 PGDNHASTRFQANNQ
+81 
-96 YFTIAI
+96 YFTISVYAI
-102 YVIAVVAIAAV
+102 AVIALGAV
-113 IFKAI
+113 IIRAI
-118 MSLEQT
+118 FSFESLVGG
-124 IAWIKNVLNVL
+124 IRSAFNVL
-135 MPFIIGS
+135 MPFVIGA
-142 LIAFILNPAV
+142 LLAFILNLAV
-152 KMFCN
+152 HKVMQF
-157 LLEKHTKLKRKGVI
+157 LEKICHVRSLKLRKLL
-171 KGISIAITYVLL
+171 SNAITYIIF
-183 LGLVL
+183 LGFITVTI
-188 VSVFGVVPQIATSLT
+188 FGIVPQVANSIIE
-203 DLINSALTVIPQSA
+203 LINNIPA
-217 SELNQFLTELHER
+217 SINYIYDLLDILKEH

-235 ISAIQDAVDNLLP
+235 IAGLEKATNDTIP
-248 SLLNYIRDFA
+248 TLLNTLKDFA
-258 SNIVPTLYS
+258 TNLIPAIYTISMYIVNW
-267 LSMSIMQLLLNL
+267 IVDI
-279 VIALIVSI
+279 VIAIIVSV
-287 YILLDKKILVGSV
+287 YMLSDKKQLRNSCKAMVYAFVPQKWVQILVEV
-300 KAAIYA
+300 L
-306 FFPQKRI
+306 Q
-313 PYVVDTMKECNEIFG
+313 ECNNLFSS
-328 GFVIG
+328 FVIG

>member
-1 MSPTRSNV
+1 MEEHNQPSPEKRHHF
-9 SVRKQKN
+9 
-16 RKKEEQRENQQLAA
+16 E
-30 EWKNR
+30 
-35 QQSGESIS
+35 
-43 DQDGEA
+43 
-49 STTDSFSAENGKGVP
+49 P
-64 GQQQTALKKS
+64 
-74 VPAENDD
+74 NDK
-81 PGDNHASTRFQANNQ
+81 
-96 YFTIAI
+96 YFTISVYAI
-102 YVIAVVAIAAV
+102 AVIAIGAV
-113 IFKAI
+113 IIRAI
-118 MSLEQT
+118 FSFESLVGG
-124 IAWIKNVLNVL
+124 IRSAFNVL
-135 MPFIIGS
+135 MPFVIGA
-142 LIAFILNPAV
+142 LLAFILNPAV
-152 KMFCN
+152 RKVMQF
-157 LLEKHTKLKRKGVI
+157 LEKVCHVRSLKLRKLLA
-171 KGISIAITYVLL
+171 IAITYIIF
-183 LGLVL
+183 LGFITVTI
-188 VSVFGVVPQIATSLT
+188 FGIVPQVANSIIE
-203 DLINSALTVIPQSA
+203 LINNIPA
-217 SELNQFLTELHER
+217 SINYIYDLLDILKEH

-235 ISAIQDAVDNLLP
+235 IAGLEKATNDTIP
-248 SLLNYIRDFA
+248 TLLNTLKDFA
-258 SNIVPTLYS
+258 TNLIPAIYTISMYIVNW
-267 LSMSIMQLLLNL
+267 IVDI
-279 VIALIVSI
+279 VIAIIVSV
-287 YILLDKKILVGSV
+287 YMLSDKKQLRNSCKAMVYAFVPQKWVQILVEV
-300 KAAIYA
+300 L
-306 FFPQKRI
+306 Q
-313 PYVVDTMKECNEIFG
+313 ECNNLFSS
-328 GFVIG
+328 FVIG

>member
-1 MSPTRSNV
+1 MEERNQPSPEKRHHF
-9 SVRKQKN
+9 
-16 RKKEEQRENQQLAA
+16 E
-30 EWKNR
+30 
-35 QQSGESIS
+35 
-43 DQDGEA
+43 
-49 STTDSFSAENGKGVP
+49 P
-64 GQQQTALKKS
+64 
-74 VPAENDD
+74 NDK
-81 PGDNHASTRFQANNQ
+81 
-96 YFTIAI
+96 YFTISVYAI
-102 YVIAVVAIAAV
+102 AVIAIGAV
-113 IFKAI
+113 IIRAI
-118 MSLEQT
+118 FSFESLVGG
-124 IAWIKNVLNVL
+124 IRSAFNVL
-135 MPFIIGS
+135 MPFVIGA
-142 LIAFILNPAV
+142 LLAFILNPAV
-152 KMFCN
+152 RKVMQF
-157 LLEKHTKLKRKGVI
+157 LEKVCHVRSLKLRKLLA
-171 KGISIAITYVLL
+171 IAITYIIF
-183 LGLVL
+183 LGFITVTI
-188 VSVFGVVPQIATSLT
+188 FGIVPQVANSIIE
-203 DLINSALTVIPQSA
+203 LINNIPA
-217 SELNQFLTELHER
+217 SIKYIYDLLDILKEH

-235 ISAIQDAVDNLLP
+235 IAGLEKATNDTIP
-248 SLLNYIRDFA
+248 TLLNTLKDFA
-258 SNIVPTLYS
+258 TNLIPAIYTISMYIVNW
-267 LSMSIMQLLLNL
+267 IVDI
-279 VIALIVSI
+279 VIAIIVSV
-287 YILLDKKILVGSV
+287 YMLSDKKQLRNSCKAMVYAFVPQKWVQILVEV
-300 KAAIYA
+300 L
-306 FFPQKRI
+306 Q
-313 PYVVDTMKECNEIFG
+313 ECNNLFSS
-328 GFVIG
+328 FVIG

>member
-1 MSPTRSNV
+1 MEEHNQPSPEKRHHF
-9 SVRKQKN
+9 
-16 RKKEEQRENQQLAA
+16 E
-30 EWKNR
+30 
-35 QQSGESIS
+35 
-43 DQDGEA
+43 
-49 STTDSFSAENGKGVP
+49 P
-64 GQQQTALKKS
+64 
-74 VPAENDD
+74 NDK
-81 PGDNHASTRFQANNQ
+81 
-96 YFTIAI
+96 YFTISVYAI
-102 YVIAVVAIAAV
+102 AVIAIGAV
-113 IFKAI
+113 IIRAI
-118 MSLEQT
+118 FSFESLVGG
-124 IAWIKNVLNVL
+124 IRSAFNVL
-135 MPFIIGS
+135 MPFVIGA
-142 LIAFILNPAV
+142 LLAFILNPAV
-152 KMFCN
+152 RKVMQF
-157 LLEKHTKLKRKGVI
+157 LEKICHVRSLKLRKLLA
-171 KGISIAITYVLL
+171 IAITYIIF
-183 LGLVL
+183 LGFITVTI
-188 VSVFGVVPQIATSLT
+188 FGIVPQVANSIIE
-203 DLINSALTVIPQSA
+203 LINNIPA
-217 SELNQFLTELHER
+217 SINYIYDLLDILKEH

-235 ISAIQDAVDNLLP
+235 IAGLEKATNDTIPTLLNTLKDFATNLIPAIYTISMYIVNWIVDIVIAIIVSVYMLSDKKQLRNSCKAMVYAFVPQKWVQILVEVLQECNNLL
-248 SLLNYIRDFA
+248 S
-258 SNIVPTLYS
+258 S
-267 LSMSIMQLLLNL
+267 
-279 VIALIVSI
+279 
-287 YILLDKKILVGSV
+287 
-300 KAAIYA
+300 
-306 FFPQKRI
+306 
-313 PYVVDTMKECNEIFG
+313 
-328 GFVIG
+328 FVIG

>member
-1 MSPTRSNV
+1 MEEHNQSSPEKRHHF
-9 SVRKQKN
+9 
-16 RKKEEQRENQQLAA
+16 E
-30 EWKNR
+30 
-35 QQSGESIS
+35 
-43 DQDGEA
+43 
-49 STTDSFSAENGKGVP
+49 P
-64 GQQQTALKKS
+64 
-74 VPAENDD
+74 ND
-81 PGDNHASTRFQANNQ
+81 N
-96 YFTIAI
+96 YFTISVYAI
-102 YVIAVVAIAAV
+102 AVIAIGAV
-113 IFKAI
+113 IIRAI
-118 MSLEQT
+118 FSFESLVGG
-124 IAWIKNVLNVL
+124 IRSAFNVL
-135 MPFIIGS
+135 MPFVIGA
-142 LIAFILNPAV
+142 LLAFILNPAV
-152 KMFCN
+152 RKVMQF
-157 LLEKHTKLKRKGVI
+157 LEKVCHVRSLKLRKLLA
-171 KGISIAITYVLL
+171 IAITYIIF
-183 LGLVL
+183 LGFITVTI
-188 VSVFGVVPQIATSLT
+188 FGIVPQVANSIIE
-203 DLINSALTVIPQSA
+203 LINNIPA
-217 SELNQFLTELHER
+217 SINYIYDLLDILKEH

-235 ISAIQDAVDNLLP
+235 IAGLEKATNDTIP
-248 SLLNYIRDFA
+248 TLLNTLKDFA
-258 SNIVPTLYS
+258 TNLIPAIYTISMYIVNW
-267 LSMSIMQLLLNL
+267 IVDI
-279 VIALIVSI
+279 VIAIIVSV
-287 YILLDKKILVGSV
+287 YMLSDKKQLRNSCKAMVYAFVPQKWVQILVEV
-300 KAAIYA
+300 L
-306 FFPQKRI
+306 Q
-313 PYVVDTMKECNEIFG
+313 ECNNLFSS
-328 GFVIG
+328 FVIG

-415 ILGNSTGL
+415 ILGTSTGL

>member
-1 MSPTRSNV
+1 MEEHNQPSPEKRHHF
-9 SVRKQKN
+9 
-16 RKKEEQRENQQLAA
+16 E
-30 EWKNR
+30 
-35 QQSGESIS
+35 
-43 DQDGEA
+43 
-49 STTDSFSAENGKGVP
+49 P
-64 GQQQTALKKS
+64 
-74 VPAENDD
+74 NDK
-81 PGDNHASTRFQANNQ
+81 
-96 YFTIAI
+96 YFTISVYAI
-102 YVIAVVAIAAV
+102 AVIAIGAV
-113 IFKAI
+113 IIRAI
-118 MSLEQT
+118 FSFESLVGG
-124 IAWIKNVLNVL
+124 IRSAFNVL
-135 MPFIIGS
+135 MPFVIGA
-142 LIAFILNPAV
+142 LLAFILNPAV
-152 KMFCN
+152 RKVMQF
-157 LLEKHTKLKRKGVI
+157 LEKICHVRSLKLRKLLA
-171 KGISIAITYVLL
+171 IAITYIIF
-183 LGLVL
+183 LGFITVTI
-188 VSVFGVVPQIATSLT
+188 FGIVPQVANSIIE
-203 DLINSALTVIPQSA
+203 LINNIPA
-217 SELNQFLTELHER
+217 SINYIYDLLDILKEH

-235 ISAIQDAVDNLLP
+235 IAGLEKATNDTIP
-248 SLLNYIRDFA
+248 TLLNTLKDFA
-258 SNIVPTLYS
+258 TNLIPAIYTISMYIVNW
-267 LSMSIMQLLLNL
+267 IVDI
-279 VIALIVSI
+279 VIAIIVSV
-287 YILLDKKILVGSV
+287 YMLSDKKQLRNSCKAMVYAFVPQKWVQILVEV
-300 KAAIYA
+300 L
-306 FFPQKRI
+306 Q
-313 PYVVDTMKECNEIFG
+313 ECNNLFSS
-328 GFVIG
+328 FVIG

>member
-1 MSPTRSNV
+1 MEEHNQPSPEKRHHF
-9 SVRKQKN
+9 
-16 RKKEEQRENQQLAA
+16 E
-30 EWKNR
+30 
-35 QQSGESIS
+35 
-43 DQDGEA
+43 
-49 STTDSFSAENGKGVP
+49 P
-64 GQQQTALKKS
+64 
-74 VPAENDD
+74 NDK
-81 PGDNHASTRFQANNQ
+81 
-96 YFTIAI
+96 YFTISVYAI
-102 YVIAVVAIAAV
+102 AVIAIGAV
-113 IFKAI
+113 IIRAI
-118 MSLEQT
+118 FSFESLVGG
-124 IAWIKNVLNVL
+124 IRSAFNVL
-135 MPFIIGS
+135 MPFVIGA
-142 LIAFILNPAV
+142 LLAFILNPAV
-152 KMFCN
+152 RKVMQF
-157 LLEKHTKLKRKGVI
+157 LEKVCHVRSLKLRKLLA
-171 KGISIAITYVLL
+171 IAITYIIF
-183 LGLVL
+183 LGFITVTI
-188 VSVFGVVPQIATSLT
+188 FGIVPQVANSIIE
-203 DLINSALTVIPQSA
+203 LINNIPA
-217 SELNQFLTELHER
+217 SINYIYDLLDILKEH

-235 ISAIQDAVDNLLP
+235 IAGLEKATNDTIP
-248 SLLNYIRDFA
+248 TLLNTLKDFA
-258 SNIVPTLYS
+258 TNLIPAIYTISMYIVNW
-267 LSMSIMQLLLNL
+267 IVDI
-279 VIALIVSI
+279 VIAIIVSV
-287 YILLDKKILVGSV
+287 YMLSDKKQLRNSC
-300 KAAIYA
+300 KAMVYA
-306 FFPQKRI
+306 FVPQKRVQI
-313 PYVVDTMKECNEIFG
+313 LVEVLQECNNLFSS
-328 GFVIG
+328 FVIG

>member
-1 MSPTRSNV
+1 M
-9 SVRKQKN
+9 Q
-16 RKKEEQRENQQLAA
+16 
-30 EWKNR
+30 
-35 QQSGESIS
+35 
-43 DQDGEA
+43 
-49 STTDSFSAENGKGVP
+49 F
-64 GQQQTALKKS
+64 
-74 VPAENDD
+74 
-81 PGDNHASTRFQANNQ
+81 
-96 YFTIAI
+96 
-102 YVIAVVAIAAV
+102 
-113 IFKAI
+113 
-118 MSLEQT
+118 
-124 IAWIKNVLNVL
+124 
-135 MPFIIGS
+135 
-142 LIAFILNPAV
+142 
-152 KMFCN
+152 
-157 LLEKHTKLKRKGVI
+157 LEKVCHVRSLKLRKLLA
-171 KGISIAITYVLL
+171 IAITYIIF
-183 LGLVL
+183 LGFITVTI
-188 VSVFGVVPQIATSLT
+188 FGIVPQVANSIIE
-203 DLINSALTVIPQSA
+203 LINNIPA
-217 SELNQFLTELHER
+217 SINYIYDLLDILKEH

-235 ISAIQDAVDNLLP
+235 IAGLEKATNDTIP
-248 SLLNYIRDFA
+248 TLLNTLKDFA
-258 SNIVPTLYS
+258 TNLIPAIYTISMYIVNW
-267 LSMSIMQLLLNL
+267 IVDI
-279 VIALIVSI
+279 VIAIIVSV
-287 YILLDKKILVGSV
+287 YMLSDKKQLRNSCKAMVYAFVPQKWVQILVEV
-300 KAAIYA
+300 L
-306 FFPQKRI
+306 Q
-313 PYVVDTMKECNEIFG
+313 ECNNLFSS
-328 GFVIG
+328 FVIG

>member
-1 MSPTRSNV
+1 MEERNQPSPEKRHHF
-9 SVRKQKN
+9 
-16 RKKEEQRENQQLAA
+16 E
-30 EWKNR
+30 
-35 QQSGESIS
+35 
-43 DQDGEA
+43 
-49 STTDSFSAENGKGVP
+49 P
-64 GQQQTALKKS
+64 
-74 VPAENDD
+74 NDK
-81 PGDNHASTRFQANNQ
+81 
-96 YFTIAI
+96 YFTISVYAI
-102 YVIAVVAIAAV
+102 AVIAIGAV
-113 IFKAI
+113 IIRAI
-118 MSLEQT
+118 FSFESLVGG
-124 IAWIKNVLNVL
+124 IRSAFNVL
-135 MPFIIGS
+135 MPFVIGA
-142 LIAFILNPAV
+142 LLAFILNPAV
-152 KMFCN
+152 RKVMQF
-157 LLEKHTKLKRKGVI
+157 LEKVCHVRSLKLRKLLA
-171 KGISIAITYVLL
+171 IAITYIIF
-183 LGLVL
+183 LGFITVTI
-188 VSVFGVVPQIATSLT
+188 FGIVPQVANSIIE
-203 DLINSALTVIPQSA
+203 LINNIPA
-217 SELNQFLTELHER
+217 SINYIYDLLDILKEH

-235 ISAIQDAVDNLLP
+235 IAGLEKATNDTIP
-248 SLLNYIRDFA
+248 TLLNTLKDFA
-258 SNIVPTLYS
+258 TNLIPAIYTISMYIVNW
-267 LSMSIMQLLLNL
+267 IVDI
-279 VIALIVSI
+279 VIAIIVSV
-287 YILLDKKILVGSV
+287 YMLSDKKQLRNSCKAMVYAFVPQKWVQILVEV
-300 KAAIYA
+300 L
-306 FFPQKRI
+306 Q
-313 PYVVDTMKECNEIFG
+313 ECNNLFSS
-328 GFVIG
+328 FVIG

-465 LRKKNYKD
+465 LCKKNYKD

>member
-1 MSPTRSNV
+1 MEEHNQSSPEKRHHF
-9 SVRKQKN
+9 
-16 RKKEEQRENQQLAA
+16 E
-30 EWKNR
+30 
-35 QQSGESIS
+35 
-43 DQDGEA
+43 
-49 STTDSFSAENGKGVP
+49 P
-64 GQQQTALKKS
+64 
-74 VPAENDD
+74 ND
-81 PGDNHASTRFQANNQ
+81 N
-96 YFTIAI
+96 YFTISVYAI
-102 YVIAVVAIAAV
+102 AVIAIGAV
-113 IFKAI
+113 IIRAI
-118 MSLEQT
+118 FSFESLVGG
-124 IAWIKNVLNVL
+124 IRSAFNVL
-135 MPFIIGS
+135 MPFVIGA
-142 LIAFILNPAV
+142 LLAFILNPAV
-152 KMFCN
+152 RKVMQF
-157 LLEKHTKLKRKGVI
+157 LEKVCHVRSLKLRKLLA
-171 KGISIAITYVLL
+171 IAITYIIF
-183 LGLVL
+183 LGFITVTI
-188 VSVFGVVPQIATSLT
+188 FGIVPQVANSIIE
-203 DLINSALTVIPQSA
+203 LINNIPA
-217 SELNQFLTELHER
+217 SINYIYDLLDILKEH

-235 ISAIQDAVDNLLP
+235 IAGLEKATNDTIP
-248 SLLNYIRDFA
+248 TLLNTLKDFA
-258 SNIVPTLYS
+258 TNLIPAIYTISMYIVNW
-267 LSMSIMQLLLNL
+267 IVDI
-279 VIALIVSI
+279 VIAIIVSV
-287 YILLDKKILVGSV
+287 YMLSDKKQLRNSCKALVYAFVPQKWVQILVEV
-300 KAAIYA
+300 L
-306 FFPQKRI
+306 Q
-313 PYVVDTMKECNEIFG
+313 ECNNLFSS
-328 GFVIG
+328 FVIG

>member
-1 MSPTRSNV
+1 MEEHNQPSPEKRHHF
-9 SVRKQKN
+9 
-16 RKKEEQRENQQLAA
+16 E
-30 EWKNR
+30 
-35 QQSGESIS
+35 
-43 DQDGEA
+43 
-49 STTDSFSAENGKGVP
+49 P
-64 GQQQTALKKS
+64 
-74 VPAENDD
+74 NDK
-81 PGDNHASTRFQANNQ
+81 
-96 YFTIAI
+96 YFTISVYAI
-102 YVIAVVAIAAV
+102 AVIAIGAV
-113 IFKAI
+113 IIRAI
-118 MSLEQT
+118 FSFESLVRG
-124 IAWIKNVLNVL
+124 IRSAFNVL
-135 MPFIIGS
+135 MPFVIGA
-142 LIAFILNPAV
+142 LLAFILNPAV
-152 KMFCN
+152 HKVMQF
-157 LLEKHTKLKRKGVI
+157 LEKICHVRSLKLRKLLA
-171 KGISIAITYVLL
+171 IAITYIIF
-183 LGLVL
+183 LGFITVTI
-188 VSVFGVVPQIATSLT
+188 FGIVPQVANSIIE
-203 DLINSALTVIPQSA
+203 LINNIPA
-217 SELNQFLTELHER
+217 SINYIYDLLDILKEH

-235 ISAIQDAVDNLLP
+235 ITGLEKATNDTIP
-248 SLLNYIRDFA
+248 TLLNTLKDFA
-258 SNIVPTLYS
+258 TNLIPAIYTISMYIVNW
-267 LSMSIMQLLLNL
+267 IVDI
-279 VIALIVSI
+279 VIAIIVSV
-287 YILLDKKILVGSV
+287 YMLSDKKQLRNSCKAMVYAFVPQKWVQILVEV
-300 KAAIYA
+300 L
-306 FFPQKRI
+306 Q
-313 PYVVDTMKECNEIFG
+313 ECNNLFSS
-328 GFVIG
+328 FVIG